1 MNQEQKSSPT
11 PTDTTVSESMSLGT
25 MKPGM
30 FGHVLGFDTV
40 GADPDVAPDIADR
53 LREIGFAE
61 NLEVEVL
68 HQSPFGRD
76 PIAVRIGSMTVAL
89 RRREANI
96 IKVQLV

>member
-1 MNQEQKSSPT
+1 MNHEDKQSLEKAHH
-11 PTDTTVSESMSLGT
+11 TVAALGE
-25 MKPGM
+25 MK
-30 FGHVLGFDTV
+30 V
-40 GADPDVAPDIADR
+40 GTSGRVSGIDVTGIDGVSAEMADR
-53 LREIGFAE
+53 LREMGFAE

-76 PIAVRIGSMTVAL
+76 PIAVRVGSMTVAL